1 LTIHR
6 VEAHRDAKGKLCSEF
21 IWVGILGINKPI
33 QIVYC
38 RVSTQAQVYNSSFEK
53 QITNCKEP
61 AINLIIIEVGSAF
74 HYRKGFDT
82 LLKLLR
88 NGTCQV
94 DLMAYDMNR
103 LVRNEVDY
111 EKLLRFI
118 LLDGHYLTAYPF
130 MFDSSISGTTV
141 GETLLDAVKHCHNL
155 NQESK
160 LMQPRPQGS
169 LNSKNMDRKSMLT
182 IKLYNKCLKVM
193 SKFPVLCKKTSYF
206 AELVV

>member
-1 LTIHR
+1 
-6 VEAHRDAKGKLCSEF
+6 
-21 IWVGILGINKPI
+21 
-33 QIVYC
+33 
-38 RVSTQAQVYNSSFEK
+38 
-53 QITNCKEP
+53 
-61 AINLIIIEVGSAF
+61 
-74 HYRKGFDT
+74 
-82 LLKLLR
+82 
-88 NGTCQV
+88 
-94 DLMAYDMNR
+94 MAYDMNR

-111 EKLLRFI
+111 EKLLRCI
-118 LLDGHYLTAYPF
+118 LLNGHYLTAYPF

-193 SKFPVLCKKTSYF
+193 SQFPGQSNKFYAKKLHILLSSLYRLKHKF
-206 AELVV
+206 SQINP